1 MKNRLSGK
9 FDFRELCGFAWPT
22 TIMLVFMSL
31 YSMVDGVFV
40 ARLIGTNA
48 LSAVNVVYPLFGV
61 CFATGIMLATG
72 SSAIVAKL
80 MGEGNPR
87 QARENFTFIT
97 LVAIGTG
104 AALGIA
110 GYLFYIPI
118 FDRLGVTPEIFDL
131 CEAYVLPLFPFIPA
145 LMLQMLFQ
153 SYFVTAGK
161 PGYGLTVV
169 ALGGIANIVLDYVF
183 IAVFN
188 MGIAGAAWAT
198 SIGFS
203 IPAVLGLAYFIF
215 NRKGL
220 LRFVMPKVD
229 LPTLLSSI
237 VNGSSE
243 MVTNLSAAVIT
254 FLFNTA
260 MLRFVGV
267 NGVAAIT
274 IILYAEYLLNSVYF
288 GFATGVAP
296 LFSYK
301 FGKQDAGELK
311 RLFRNSLYFI
321 AIGSIIS
328 ICLAFLL
335 GGRIITLFTS
345 MDSAVYD
352 LSLYGL
358 GLFAYAFLFM
368 GFNIFASALFTALSN
383 GKISAMLSFLRFI
396 LIAGCIVVLPH
407 FAGVA
412 GIWLAVPLAEAI
424 TLLLGI
430 VCLNRYKTVYQYA

>member
-1 MKNRLSGK
+1 MTNRLSGK

-22 TIMLVFMSL
+22 IIMLVFMSL

-48 LSAVNVVYPLFGV
+48 LSAVNVIYPLFGV
-61 CFATGIMLATG
+61 CFAAGIMLATG

-80 MGEGNPR
+80 LGEGER
-87 QARENFTFIT
+87 QKAKENFTFIT
-97 LVAIGTG
+97 LVAVGTG
-104 AALGIA
+104 AVLGVI
-110 GYLFYIPI
+110 GYLFYLPI
-118 FDRLGVTPEIFDL
+118 FGWLGVTPEIFDL
-131 CEAYVLPLFPFIPA
+131 CESYLLPLLPFVPA

-153 SYFVTAGK
+153 SYFVAAGK

-183 IAVFN
+183 IAVFD

-203 IPAVLGLAYFIF
+203 IPAVLGLGYFIF
-215 NRKGL
+215 NRNGL

-229 LPTLLSSI
+229 LPALVSSI

-260 MLRFVGV
+260 MLRYVGV

-301 FGKQDAGELK
+301 YGKQDADELK

-321 AIGSIIS
+321 AIGSVIS
-328 ICLAFLL
+328 ISLAFLF
-335 GGRIITLFTS
+335 GGKIITLFTS
-345 MDSAVYD
+345 ADNAVYGF
-352 LSLYGL
+352 SLYGL
-358 GLFAYAFLFM
+358 NLFAYAFIFM

-383 GKISAMLSFLRFI
+383 GKISALLSFLRFL
-396 LIAGCIVVLPH
+396 LIAGCIIVLPQ

-412 GIWLAVPLAEAI
+412 GIWLAVPMAEVI
-424 TLLLGI
+424 TLILGI
-430 VCLNRYKTVYQYA
+430 VFLNRYKTVYQYA